1 MLNIFRELATNKN
14 KSYIHSNG
22 SNFTYDNLIQD
33 AEKFI
38 SYNVNHSLVF
48 IVANNSY
55 DCLAGYVGLLRANAV
70 VALINDSIH
79 ESIWNDLVIK
89 FKPVFIYQPSNL
101 FQCGKVWGKKFKF
114 GKYALYETNIEIDYK
129 INADL
134 SLLLMTSGSTGSPE
148 FVRLSQKNIFS
159 NTEAIC
165 EYLKISN
172 NDVAIT
178 TLPISYSYG
187 FSIINTHLFMG
198 ASLILTDASLME
210 KKFWELISRH
220 NATTFGGV
228 PYTFEMLKKL
238 KFEKISIPSIKYI
251 TQAGGKLSQGLLEYF
266 SSVCVKKKMD
276 FIVMYGQT
284 EASPR
289 MSYLPPNM
297 LQKKLGSIGIPI
309 PRGKFYL
316 IDEKHQI
323 IDEPNI
329 EGELVYEGEN
339 VSLGY
344 ARNCYE
350 LANGDSNNGVL
361 KTGDMVKMDSDG
373 YYYIVGRKK
382 RFLKL
387 FGNRVSLDQIE
398 QKINGAGYNC
408 ACGGLDDQM
417 KIYTTEKSNI
427 EKINKL
433 IADYFN
439 LNKSLISIIYIDKIP
454 RNDSGKILYSELE
467 KINYV

>member
-1 MLNIFRELATNKN
+1 MKVFN
-14 KSYIHSNG
+14 
-22 SNFTYDNLIQD
+22 NL
-33 AEKFI
+33 
-38 SYNVNHSLVF
+38 
-48 IVANNSY
+48 ANNSSNLSFIAEDGRKLTYNNLLIDADYFSEKIKERSLIFIITRNNY
-55 DCLAGYVGLLRANAV
+55 DCIVGYVGAFRANAV
-70 VALINDSIH
+70 VVLIDNSIH
-79 ESIWNDLVIK
+79 ESLFNDLIVR
-89 FKPVFIYQPSNL
+89 FKPSLVYKPQIIFSHKNDWKQSLRIGEYGL
-101 FQCGKVWGKKFKF
+101 F
-114 GKYALYETNIEIDYK
+114 ETNIEINYE
-129 INADL
+129 INKDL

-148 FVRLSQKNIFS
+148 FVGLSHNNIFS
-159 NTEAIC
+159 NTKAIC

-178 TLPISYSYG
+178 TLPMSYSYG
-187 FSIINTHLFMG
+187 ISIINTHLFTG
-198 ASLILTDASLME
+198 ASLLLTDSSLME
-210 KKFWELISRH
+210 KKFWELISKFK
-220 NATTFGGV
+220 ATTFGGV
-228 PYTFEMLKKL
+228 PYTYEMLKKL

-251 TQAGGKLSQGLLEYF
+251 TQAGGKLSQGLLDYF
-266 SSVCVKKKMD
+266 SNACVQKKID

-289 MSYLPPNM
+289 MSYLPPNN

-408 ACGGLDDQM
+408 ACVGLDDQM

-427 EKINKL
+427 EKINKF
-433 IADYFN
+433 IAEYFD
-439 LNKSLISIIYIDKIP
+439 LNKSGFSIICIDTIP

-467 KINYV
+467 KY

>member
-1 MLNIFRELATNKN
+1 MTIFNNLARNSSSLSFIAEDERRFSYSDLLNDADHFGEKINERSLIFII
-14 KSYIHSNG
+14 SSN
-22 SNFTYDNLIQD
+22 NF
-33 AEKFI
+33 
-38 SYNVNHSLVF
+38 
-48 IVANNSY
+48 
-55 DCLAGYVGLLRANAV
+55 DCVTGYVGALRANAV
-70 VALINDSIH
+70 VVLINYSIH
-79 ESIWNDLVIK
+79 ESMWNDLIKK
-89 FKPVFIYQPSNL
+89 FKPAFIYQPKNL
-101 FQCGKVWGKKFKF
+101 FQCEKVWEQKLKF
-114 GKYALYETNIEIDYK
+114 GKYVLYETNIEIDYE
-129 INADL
+129 INDDL

-148 FVRLSQKNIFS
+148 FVRLSHSNIYS
-159 NTEAIC
+159 NTKSIC

-187 FSIINTHLFMG
+187 ISIINTHLFTG

-220 NATTFGGV
+220 NVTTFGGV

-251 TQAGGKLSQGLLEYF
+251 TQAGGKLSQDLLEYF
-266 SSVCVKKKMD
+266 TSVCVKKKMD

-289 MSYLPPNM
+289 MAYLPQNM
-297 LQKKLGSIGIPI
+297 LQKKIGSIGIPI

-316 IDEKHQI
+316 IDEKHQM

-398 QKINGAGYNC
+398 QKINEAGYHC
-408 ACGGLDDQM
+408 ACVGLDDQM
-417 KIYTTEKSNI
+417 KLYTTEKSNMG
-427 EKINKL
+427 KINKF
-433 IADYFN
+433 ITEYFN
-439 LNKSLISIIYIDKIP
+439 LNKSRFSIIYIETIP

-467 KINYV
+467 KN